1 MSDTDTFVLREVRK
15 HFGDREVLRGASLRL
30 QPGKLVLVTGANGSG
45 KTTLFRIAAGLE
57 RPDSARVTMDG
68 ITRTWKQARTRLYS
82 RVVYLHQ
89 RPYLLSGSVRDNLN
103 YVLSIAGYKKAR
115 RKNRIDEALDWS
127 NLGPLANQR
136 ADTLS
141 GGEQQRVAL
150 VRACLADPEVLLLDE
165 PTANIDLESR
175 EQLKALLRRFKQ
187 QEMAIMMI
195 GHDPQSFADS
205 FDTHLEMR
213 GGRLTRPFSSPDM
226 DPARH
231 TQQKGPTRRFTLVK

>member
-1 MSDTDTFVLREVRK
+1 MNDAFVLRGIRK
-15 HFGDREVLRGASLRL
+15 HYGDREVLCGASLRL

-45 KTTLFRIAAGLE
+45 KTTLFRIASGLE
-57 RPDSARVTMDG
+57 PPDCARVTIDG
-68 ITRTWKQARTRLYS
+68 ITRSWKKYRSRLYS

-115 RKNRIDEALDWS
+115 RENRISEALDWS
-127 NLGPLANQR
+127 NLGPLADRPAN
-136 ADTLS
+136 TLS

-150 VRACLADPEVLLLDE
+150 VRACLADPDVLLLDE
-165 PTANIDLESR
+165 PAANIDLESR

-187 QEMAIMMI
+187 QDMAIMMI

-205 FDTHLEMR
+205 FDTHLEMH
-213 GGRLTRPFSSPDM
+213 GGRLTRPFAKSNM
-226 DPARH
+226 DSAHSKSR
-231 TQQKGPTRRFTLVK
+231 KPTRRFTLVK

>member
-1 MSDTDTFVLREVRK
+1 MTDTFALRGVRK
-15 HFGDREVLRGASLRL
+15 RFADREILRGASLRL
-30 QPGKLVLVTGANGSG
+30 QSGKLVLVTGANGSG

-57 RPDSARVTMDG
+57 RPDSANVTIDG
-68 ITRTWKQARTRLYS
+68 ITRTWKQARAQLYS

-103 YVLSIAGYKKAR
+103 YVLSITGYKKNR
-115 RKNRIDEALDWS
+115 RKSRIDEALDWS
-127 NLGPLANQR
+127 NLGPLADR
-136 ADTLS
+136 PADTLS

-165 PTANIDLESR
+165 PAANIDFKSR

-195 GHDPQSFADS
+195 GHDPDSFVDS
-205 FDTHLEMR
+205 FDTHLEMSD
-213 GGRLTRPFSSPDM
+213 GRLTRPFRSSERDLEHPS
-226 DPARH
+226 H
-231 TQQKGPTRRFTLVK
+231 LKGSARRFTLVK

>member
-1 MSDTDTFVLREVRK
+1 MNDMFALRRVRK
-15 HFGDREVLRGASLRL
+15 HYGDREILRGAAVRL
-30 QPGKLVLVTGANGSG
+30 QPGKLVLVSGANGSG

-57 RPDSARVTMDG
+57 RPDGAIVTVDG
-68 ITRTWKQARTRLYS
+68 VTKTWSQARRRLLS

-89 RPYLLSGSVRDNLN
+89 RPYLLSGSVRDNLS

-115 RKNRIDEALDWS
+115 RQNRIEEALEWS
-127 NLGPLANQR
+127 NLGSLADQR

-165 PTANIDLESR
+165 PTANIDIESR
-175 EQLKALLRRFKQ
+175 DQLKALLRRFKEQ
-187 QEMAIMMI
+187 DMAIMMI

-205 FDTHLEMR
+205 ADTYLEMH
-213 GGRLTRPFSSPDM
+213 GGRLTRPVTGSVQSDSKDHSP
-226 DPARH
+226 
-231 TQQKGPTRRFTLVK
+231 RFTLVK